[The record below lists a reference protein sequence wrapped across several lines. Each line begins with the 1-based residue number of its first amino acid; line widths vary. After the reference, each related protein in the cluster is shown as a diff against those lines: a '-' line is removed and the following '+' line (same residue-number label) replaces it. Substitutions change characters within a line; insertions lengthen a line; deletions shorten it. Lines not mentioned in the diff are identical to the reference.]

1 MIQSNRFTNNR
12 EFWVNRTIFWTIQT
26 KWFTKMNW
34 TSEQESSVLAWW
46 WHSLSVSLVAA
57 RLALCGGQSSPPFG
71 IIALF
76 FLCTDV
82 SSRARSGFVVNLD
95 QSSLSNY
102 CTKSCCQRPI
112 SDQLLRMCARLCVFV
127 MRGGCPQ
134 QHYCLLFF
142 WNVRPLKDSLPVLAC
157 ARYRHLCVC
166 MRVSGVCGLSI
177 CNAISSCCVCLHA
190 DWICMFANLLMA
202 WII

>member
-1 MIQSNRFTNNR
+1 MI
-12 EFWVNRTIFWTIQT
+12 
-26 KWFTKMNW
+26 W
-34 TSEQESSVLAWW
+34 TSEHKSSVLAWW

-57 RLALCGGQSSPPFG
+57 RLALCGGQSSPPFD

-82 SSRARSGFVVNLD
+82 SSRACSGFVVNLV

-112 SDQLLRMCARLCVFV
+112 SDKLLRMCARFCVFV
-127 MRGGCPQ
+127 MRWGCPQ

-142 WNVRPLKDSLPVLAC
+142 WNVRPLKHSLPVLAC
-157 ARYRHLCVC
+157 ACYRHLCVC
-166 MRVSGVCGLSI
+166 VYLESMDFPFVMQFPLAVFVFTLTGY
-177 CNAISSCCVCLHA
+177 VCLLTCL
-190 DWICMFANLLMA
+190 WLG
-202 WII
+202 

>member
-1 MIQSNRFTNNR
+1 MNRI
-12 EFWVNRTIFWTIQT
+12 IFWTIQT
-26 KWFTKMNW
+26 KWFIKRNW
-34 TSEQESSVLAWW
+34 PSEQESSMLAWW

-57 RLALCGGQSSPPFG
+57 RLALCGGQSSPPLG

-82 SSRARSGFVVNLD
+82 SSRARSGFVVDLE
-95 QSSLSNY
+95 QYSLSNY
-102 CTKSCCQRPI
+102 WTKSCFQRPI
-112 SDQLLRMCARLCVFV
+112 SDQLLRTCARLRVFV
-127 MRGGCPQ
+127 MRWGCPQ

-142 WNVRPLKDSLPVLAC
+142 WNVRPLKHSLPVLAC
-157 ARYRHLCVC
+157 ACYCHLCVC

-177 CNAISSCCVCLHA
+177 CNAISICSDFLHA

-202 WII
+202 WKI